1 MTDEINEQIS
11 AFFDDELSA
20 EESAFLVRRLESDPE
35 ARKQFSRYATIGSAL
50 RGELIDVD
58 AAVLRGRIQ
67 ASLSGAAPA
76 WSPIRPSTPAAK
88 GMSKWAAGFGLA
100 AVVAFAALVGLRN
113 INQALSDSPSAA
125 DSGAASSIDG
135 LEASYVV
142 PPDVPEDRIVTPAGD
157 PPVRL
162 TNYLMQHGSFASI
175 LTRTSVHSN
184 VVTIR
189 DNEPEIATES
199 QPEGPGEDR

>member
-142 PPDVPEDRIVTPAGD
+142 PPDVPEDRSANFV
-157 PPVRL
+157 
-162 TNYLMQHGSFASI
+162 
-175 LTRTSVHSN
+175 
-184 VVTIR
+184 
-189 DNEPEIATES
+189 
-199 QPEGPGEDR
+199 